1 MRAHGFREPGFQK
14 AFRRA
19 HLRFHRNHLVEDIF
33 CTMDFI
39 IIGILALRKKIRI
52 ELEEKGALQSPGA
65 SLLPP
70 VFDLALTLELLTPD
84 NCLLMALP

>member
-1 MRAHGFREPGFQK
+1 MRAHGFHELGFQK

-19 HLRFHRNHLVEDIF
+19 HLRFHRIHLVEDIF
-33 CTMDFI
+33 CTI
-39 IIGILALRKKIRI
+39 IIISILALRKKIRI